1 MRNGI
6 AGFLLR
12 AELPV
17 GSELELG
24 AELDL
29 AGGRGCG

>member
-17 GSELELG
+17 GSELKLG
-24 AELDL
+24 AELNL
-29 AGGRGCG
+29 ARSG